1 MSRTAAQN
9 ADGYDMNC
17 GAIARKPKRAAKKVL
32 VLMGGQSAEREVS
45 LASGRA
51 CAKALQAAGYA
62 VETFDL
68 SGDILALVQALQ
80 SRPDVVFN
88 ALHGHWG
95 EDGCVQGLLELLRLP
110 YTHSG
115 VMASSLAMNK
125 QMAKQIAATVGIASP
140 KGVVMALGE
149 LRDGDA
155 MPRPYVV
162 KPLAEG
168 SSVGVQI
175 VRAGDNGPPVWSEDW
190 AYGQMVLVEEYIP
203 GRELTVA
210 VMGDRPLTVTEIR
223 PKIAFY
229 DYEAKYSDGKADHI
243 LPADI
248 PEVVTQQAKAAALAA
263 HRALGCRGV
272 SRSDFRYDDTETSPG
287 RLVYLET
294 NTQPGMTALSLVPEQ
309 AAHMGIDFPALCSWM
324 VEQARCDS

>member
-1 MSRTAAQN
+1 MSQKAAN
-9 ADGYDMNC
+9 ESVAYDMNC
-17 GAIARKPKRAAKKVL
+17 GAIARTSKQAPKRVL
-32 VLMGGQSAEREVS
+32 VLMGGRSAERDVS
-45 LASGRA
+45 LASGQA
-51 CAKALQAAGYA
+51 CTEALREAGYQ
-62 VETFDL
+62 VESFDL
-68 SGDILALVQALQ
+68 NDDILALVKVLQ
-80 SRPDVVFN
+80 SKPDVVFN

-95 EDGCVQGLLELLRLP
+95 EDGCVQGLLELLKLP

-140 KGVVMALGE
+140 DGVVMELSE
-149 LRDGDA
+149 LRHGDP
-155 MPRPYVV
+155 MPRPFVV
-162 KPLAEG
+162 KPVAEG

-175 VRAGDNGPPVWSEDW
+175 IKEGDNRPAVWSEDW
-190 AYGQMVLVEEYIP
+190 AFGKKVLVEEYIP

-210 VMGDRPLTVTEIR
+210 VMGDRPLTVTEIQ

-229 DYEAKYSDGKADHI
+229 DYEAKYTDGQADHI

-248 PEVVTQQAKAAALAA
+248 PAAITQQAKAAALAA
-263 HRALGCRGV
+263 HRALDCRGV
-272 SRSDFRYDDTETSPG
+272 SRSDFRYDDSKTSPG

-309 AAHMGIDFPALCSWM
+309 AAHLGISFPELCGWM